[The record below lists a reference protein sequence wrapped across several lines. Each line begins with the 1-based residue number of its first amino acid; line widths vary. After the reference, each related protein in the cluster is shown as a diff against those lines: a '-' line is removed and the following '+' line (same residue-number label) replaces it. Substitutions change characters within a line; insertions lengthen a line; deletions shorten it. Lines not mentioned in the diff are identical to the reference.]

1 MAAVSPDA
9 FVDEDMDDND
19 DDRVD
24 MDEDESTADAAA
36 DEDSVDGLERVGVGK
51 RVIL

>member
-1 MAAVSPDA
+1 VAVVCPDA

-19 DDRVD
+19 DDKVD

-36 DEDSVDGLERVGVGK
+36 DEDRVDGLERVGVGK
-51 RVIL
+51 RVIR